1 MADRDSFEQ
10 TPYELPPGAT
20 EIVLVRHGASSPPVE
35 GGPNPLVGGHSDPA
49 LAEAGLAQAELVAE
63 GLRQE
68 PISAIFVSTLRR
80 TQETAA
86 PLAEALGL
94 EPEPPLEELR
104 EIFLGEFEGGVYRIK
119 AARKDP
125 VIKRV
130 FSREAW
136 SEIPGAETWEHFGPR
151 VAAGV
156 EKIVARTGPDRAAV
170 AILHGAVIGQLCR
183 QATDSRPFA
192 FVHSDNGSVSRLVVQ
207 ADGRW
212 LLRSFNDIS
221 HLRVRAGTPE
231 V

>member
-35 GGPNPLVGGHSDPA
+35 GKPNPLVGGHSDPA

-63 GLRQE
+63 GLRHE

-80 TQETAA
+80 TAETAA

-94 EPEPPLEELR
+94 EPEALEDLR
-104 EIFLGEFEGGVYRIK
+104 EVFLGDFEGGVYRIK
-119 AARKDP
+119 SARNDP
-125 VIKRV
+125 VIQRV
-130 FSREAW
+130 FSAEAW
-136 SEIPGAETWEHFGPR
+136 SEIPNAESWEHFGAR
-151 VAAGV
+151 VSAGV
-156 EKIVARTGPDRAAV
+156 EQIVARTGPNRAAV
-170 AILHGAVIGQLCR
+170 AVLHGAVIGQLCR
-183 QATDSRPFA
+183 QATASRPFA
-192 FVHSDNGSVSRLVVQ
+192 FVHADNGSVSRLVVQ

-221 HLRVRAGTPE
+221 HLRVRAGSPE